1 MSANR
6 RAMRH
11 FGILAGCKLL
21 LLGILVATL
30 RPDWWWTIMSVAALG
45 MVWSYLLGLAC
56 GESSPPP
63 EPPPHVCPSGLG
75 DCSHEEAYAALLFAD
90 AQIDADA
97 AFDAF
102 DASEADGI
110 DPAFAADD
118 LDFELRRRM
127 KIDTEAK
134 WQAAEGVL
142 DERKREYQEIRDR
155 RMSVRK

>member
-6 RAMRH
+6 RAMMH

-21 LLGILVATL
+21 LLGILVAIL
-30 RPDWWWTIMSVAALG
+30 RPDWWWAIMAVAALG
-45 MVWSYLLGLAC
+45 MAWSYLLGLAR
-56 GESSPPP
+56 GESSPSP
-63 EPPPHVCPSGLG
+63 EPPPHVCQSGFG

-97 AFDAF
+97 AFDA
-102 DASEADGI
+102 SEADGI
-110 DPAFAADD
+110 DPVFAADD

-134 WQAAEGVL
+134 WQAAEDVR

-155 RMSVRK
+155 RRSGR